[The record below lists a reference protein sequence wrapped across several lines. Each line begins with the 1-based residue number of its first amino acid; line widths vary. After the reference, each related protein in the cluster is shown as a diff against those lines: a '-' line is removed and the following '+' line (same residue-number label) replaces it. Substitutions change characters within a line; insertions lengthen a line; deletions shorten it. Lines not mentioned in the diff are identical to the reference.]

1 MHTTACGATRPWTPP
16 LRRVLTT
23 DPLFFSCTH
32 VCSQLIVKSCE
43 DVGWAFNLF
52 NLIVKALAGD
62 KEDGAFKR
70 AIQSVEDEH
79 AFAATEH
86 EDNMARRCARSK
98 WGQAGQ
104 QVYEKKDDD
113 EDEDDDDD
121 DDEEENDD

>member
-1 MHTTACGATRPWTPP
+1 M
-16 LRRVLTT
+16 
-23 DPLFFSCTH
+23 
-32 VCSQLIVKSCE
+32 
-43 DVGWAFNLF
+43 F

-79 AFAATEH
+79 AFAATGAALEEGRKREEKEY
-86 EDNMARRCARSK
+86 EDNMARRVARSK